1 MAIRCLALDVDGVL
15 TKGEIIYTSSGE
27 EVKAFHAKDGLG
39 LALAKRMGLQT
50 AIITGRT
57 SLMVE
62 RRAKELK
69 ISHIQMGSHNKSAA
83 LQELLQTLQLEAHEV
98 AYMGDDLN
106 DLGIMSKVGLA
117 MTPQDGVS
125 EVQAVAHYI
134 CQAKGGEGAVREAV
148 EYILKQEGL
157 WEDAVRTY
165 REESYQVGQ

>member
-15 TKGEIIYTSSGE
+15 TKGEIIYTSSEE

-57 SLMVE
+57 SFMVE
-62 RRAKELK
+62 RRAKELN

-83 LQELLQTLQLEAHEV
+83 LQELLHTLQLEAHEV

>member
-57 SLMVE
+57 SFMVE
-62 RRAKELK
+62 RRAKELN

-83 LQELLQTLQLEAHEV
+83 LQELLHTLQLE

>member
-15 TKGEIIYTSSGE
+15 TKGEIVYTSSGE
-27 EVKAFHAKDGLG
+27 EIKAFHAKDGLG
-39 LALAKRMGLQT
+39 LALAHRMGLQT
-50 AIITGRT
+50 CIFTGRT
-57 SLMVE
+57 YHMVE

-69 ISHIQMGSHNKSAA
+69 ISNIQMGSHNKSAG
-83 LQELLQTLQLEAHEV
+83 LQELLHTLKLEAHEV

-117 MTPQDGVS
+117 MTPLDGAP
-125 EVQAVAHYI
+125 EIKEVAHYI

-157 WEDAVRTY
+157 WEDAVRSY
-165 REESYQVGQ
+165 REESYQAGQ

>member
-15 TKGEIIYTSSGE
+15 TKGEIVYTSSGE
-27 EVKAFHAKDGLG
+27 EIKAFHAKDGLG
-39 LALAKRMGLQT
+39 LALAHRMGLQT

-57 SLMVE
+57 SPMVE

-69 ISHIQMGSHNKSAA
+69 ISHIQMGSHNKSAG
-83 LQELLQTLQLEAHEV
+83 LQELLHTLDLEAHEV

-117 MTPQDGVS
+117 MTPQDGVP
-125 EVQAVAHYI
+125 EIKKVAHYI

-148 EYILKQEGL
+148 EYILKREGL
-157 WEDAVRTY
+157 WEDAVRSY

>member
-15 TKGEIIYTSSGE
+15 TKGEIVYTSSGE
-27 EVKAFHAKDGLG
+27 EIKVFHAKDGLG
-39 LALAKRMGLQT
+39 LTLAHRMGLKT

-57 SLMVE
+57 SPMVE
-62 RRAKELK
+62 RRAKELH
-69 ISHIQMGSHNKSAA
+69 ISHMQMGSHNKSVG
-83 LQELLQTLQLEAHEV
+83 LQELLHILDLEAHEV

-106 DLGIMSKVGLA
+106 DLGIMSMVGLA
-117 MTPQDGVS
+117 MTPQDGAP
-125 EVQAVAHYI
+125 EVKQLAHYI

-157 WEDAVRTY
+157 WEDAVRSY